1 MVLEVEEIKV
11 FYMENEKIVELVNF
25 VDTVDEIDFQKDKVE
40 KEKIIVYFEEKVGS
54 INDNDKNNEVNK
66 NSMDVEKV
74 LHIDIIIDYLD
85 YEEHWIHI
93 IYNNKKEEII
103 LMRIKVY

>member
-1 MVLEVEEIKV
+1 MEVEDDMVLEVEEIKV

-85 YEEHWIHI
+85 YEEH
-93 IYNNKKEEII
+93 
-103 LMRIKVY
+103 